1 MIKDNG
7 DSLPSGDEI
16 GDKEFGEATG
26 AGAGSPSHVV
36 IQVECEDRDGLPE
49 ADAKCGCKEAFS
61 KTKQRMISA
70 TPCLQ
75 LIGAVGTV
83 AGGLYEA
90 ILSCL

>member
-7 DSLPSGDEI
+7 DSLPSGDEV
-16 GDKEFGEATG
+16 GDKELGEATG
-26 AGAGSPSHVV
+26 DGAGKPSHVV
-36 IQVECEDRDGLPE
+36 IQVECEDGNGSPE

-61 KTKQRMISA
+61 KVKQRMISA

-83 AGGLYEA
+83 AGGLYEV
-90 ILSCL
+90 ILSCI